1 MEKLRKFETEEQ
13 YLNEK
18 ETLEYPCVSLTAD
31 NEKVWIK
38 ENLGSFEILIDNS
51 YYTFYFKKGM
61 TWNDFINSEY
71 NISTICNNV
80 KTFHYNENENRIQIC
95 RYNNGYVRLNNEK
108 CLIDDLLVDTEYE
121 NYRYPI

>member
-1 MEKLRKFETEEQ
+1 MKKLRKFEIEEQ

-18 ETLEYPCVSLTAD
+18 ESLKYPQVLLTED
-31 NEKVWIK
+31 NEKLWIK

-71 NISTICNNV
+71 NIPTICNNV
-80 KTFHYNENENRIQIC
+80 NTFYYIENEKRIKIC
-95 RYNNGYVRLNNEK
+95 SHTNGYVRLNNK
-108 CLIDDLLVDTEYE
+108 CLIDDLLIDAEYE
-121 NYRYPI
+121 DYQFPI